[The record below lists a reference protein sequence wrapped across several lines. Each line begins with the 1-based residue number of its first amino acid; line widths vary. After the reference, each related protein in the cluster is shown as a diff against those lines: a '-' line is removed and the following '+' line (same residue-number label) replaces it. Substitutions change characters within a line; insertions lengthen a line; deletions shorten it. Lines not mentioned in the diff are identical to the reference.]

1 MCKHDRKEEKRGKFS
16 GVANKNTKDYR
27 KEGKKKESMVSDAA
41 RQKEV
46 ESHCHTYT
54 KSYQPSQYISSFTVQ
69 RNGF

>member
-1 MCKHDRKEEKRGKFS
+1 MTERRRKRGNSVEWLTKTLKTTGKKEKKEES
-16 GVANKNTKDYR
+16 L
-27 KEGKKKESMVSDAA
+27 VSDAA

-54 KSYQPSQYISSFTVQ
+54 KSYQPSRYISSFTVQ